1 MWKTV
6 KIGDNVVCQIALGIM
21 MLTWTPTP
29 VPYDQAFE
37 AIKAAIDA
45 MPAGVKLFIN
55 SGEFY
60 GQGLSAANLDLLA
73 AFYEKY
79 PECADKTFLSVKGG
93 VNLTTVQPDSSEDNL
108 RHSVDNINT
117 HLRGTKKLDLFE
129 CARVDPKIPV
139 EEAIRSLR
147 KLIEEGKFSYIGMS
161 ETSSATLRK
170 AHAVHPIA
178 AVEIELS
185 PWSYEDEAK
194 KVIATGKEL
203 GIAVVGYSPLGKG
216 FLTGQIKSRKDLPE
230 GDLRLHF
237 DRFSEEGF
245 QHNFKIVEGLNKIA
259 ERKGIS
265 AAQLSLAWVASL
277 GDHVIP
283 IPGSSKKSRV
293 LENLAAGSVLL
304 TKEEFDEIN
313 QLVEDLNVHGLR
325 YNQAAEAGLWG

>member
-1 MWKTV
+1 
-6 KIGDNVVCQIALGIM
+6 M
-21 MLTWTPTP
+21 MLTWTPNP

-37 AIKAAIDA
+37 AIKAAVDA

-60 GQGLSAANLDLLA
+60 GQNYSTTNLDLLA

-93 VNLTTVQPDSSEDNL
+93 INLTTRRADASEEGL
-108 RHSVDNINT
+108 RHSVDNINK

-129 CARVDPKIPV
+129 CARVDPNVPIEESTKIL
-139 EEAIRSLR
+139 S
-147 KLIEEGKFSYIGMS
+147 KLIEEGKFSYIGTS
-161 ETSSATLRK
+161 ETKSETLRK
-170 AHAVHPIA
+170 AHTVHPIA

-194 KVIATGKEL
+194 KVIAAAKEL
-203 GIAVVGYSPLGKG
+203 GIAVVGYSPLGRG
-216 FLTGQIKSRKDLPE
+216 FLTGQIKSREDIPE
-230 GDLRLHF
+230 GDFRLHL

-245 QHNFKIVEGLNKIA
+245 KYNFRIVEGLTKIA

-265 AAQLSLAWVASL
+265 TAQLSLAWVASL
-277 GDHVIP
+277 GDHVVP

-293 LENLAAGSVLL
+293 LENLAAGSVSLS
-304 TKEEFDEIN
+304 KEEFDDIN
-313 QLVEDLNVHGLR
+313 QLVEGLNVYGLR
-325 YNQAAEAGLWG
+325 YNQAAQHTLWR